1 MLIAE
6 SRGKVAGDFRAFF
19 MGHRGNI
26 EARYTT
32 NKGILSEILVKEMR
46 QSFERSQEFLDLE
59 IEQTDP
65 ILEQTDPILEQT
77 DPILE
82 QTDPILEQKEKVR
95 IILRSSV
102 VTILRVLRQS
112 AKFYLLD
119 QF

>member
-6 SRGKVAGDFRAFF
+6 SRGKVAGDFYAFF

-32 NKGILSEILVKEMR
+32 NKGILSEILVKGMR

-65 ILEQTDPILEQT
+65 ILEQ
-77 DPILE
+77 
-82 QTDPILEQKEKVR
+82 KEKA
-95 IILRSSV
+95 
-102 VTILRVLRQS
+102 RQVIENATS
-112 AKFYLLD
+112 DEIGAMLKMLEN
-119 QF
+119 